1 MGVTVR
7 LPEFPSRLE
16 FGTLEPSSRL
26 CVPSFRLGLW
36 NRVPAFPQP
45 LAACLIES
53 SSIVVGMATV
63 SSPLPPRA
71 PNSMANMHVIKP
83 RGLPVSSTSA
93 EVDAEELPS
102 LAK

>member
-1 MGVTVR
+1 VESGSGFSTA
-7 LPEFPSRLE
+7 
-16 FGTLEPSSRL
+16 
-26 CVPSFRLGLW
+26 LGG
-36 NRVPAFPQP
+36 
-45 LAACLIES
+45 LIES

>member
-1 MGVTVR
+1 M
-7 LPEFPSRLE
+7 
-16 FGTLEPSSRL
+16 
-26 CVPSFRLGLW
+26 
-36 NRVPAFPQP
+36 
-45 LAACLIES
+45 IES